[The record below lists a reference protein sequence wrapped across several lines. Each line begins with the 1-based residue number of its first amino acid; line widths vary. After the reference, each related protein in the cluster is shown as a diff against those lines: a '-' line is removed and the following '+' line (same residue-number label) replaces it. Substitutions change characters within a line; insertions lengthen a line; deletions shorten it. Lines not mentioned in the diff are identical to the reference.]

1 LTVST
6 NELIAENFAPNQLFS
21 WPRSSVRVVDWN
33 IDRGLDLSGIIDFL
47 GDSKADV
54 FLLQEV
60 DINAHRTHRLNIAQE
75 IARKLRLNYVFGREF
90 VELSQGSKTS
100 PAYHGQ
106 ATLSRWRMSNSRIIH
121 FQRQSDFWKPRW
133 FKPNLQTFQERLG
146 GRIALVSEID
156 IQGLPIVNYNL
167 HLESRSDD
175 DLRLAQ
181 LNEVL
186 HHAATYDPARLV
198 ILAGD
203 LNLNASKPRISEALA
218 HAGFRNVVPT
228 TQVATTPRHHLLEAG
243 RHIDWAFVRGSS
255 QPNAGK
261 VLKSVKA
268 SDHYPISFELRLSAA
283 EQKVTSSG
291 FMSFL

>member
-1 LTVST
+1 MSM
-6 NELIAENFAPNQLFS
+6 NEIIAENFAPDRWLS
-21 WPRSSVRVVDWN
+21 WPRSSVRVIDWN
-33 IDRGLDLSGIIDFL
+33 IDRGLKLPEIVDFL

-60 DINAHRTHRLNIAQE
+60 DINAFRTNKLNIAQE

-90 VELSQGSKTS
+90 VELTQGSKTN

-106 ATLSRWRMSNSRIIH
+106 ATLSRWKISNSNIIR

-133 FKPNLQTFQERLG
+133 FKPKLQAFQERLG
-146 GRIALVSEID
+146 GRIALISQIV
-156 IQGLPIVNYNL
+156 IQGLPIVTYNL

-181 LNEVL
+181 LNEVVQ
-186 HHAATYDPARLV
+186 HTTTYDPARLL

-203 LNLNASKPRISEALA
+203 LNLNASSPRASQMLA
-218 HAGFRNVVPT
+218 RARFRDAVPT
-228 TQVATTPRHHLLEAG
+228 ARVATTPHRHLLERG
-243 RHIDWAFVRGSS
+243 RHIDWAFVRGTS
-255 QPNAGK
+255 QPSAGT

-268 SDHYPISFELRLSAA
+268 SDHYPISFELPLSAA
-283 EQKVTSSG
+283 DQKITLSG
-291 FMSFL
+291 FGSLR

>member
-6 NELIAENFAPNQLFS
+6 NELIAENFAPNQWLS
-21 WPRSSVRVVDWN
+21 WPRSSIRVVDWN
-33 IDRGLDLSGIIDFL
+33 IDRGLKLAEIMDFL
-47 GDSKADV
+47 GDSNADV

-60 DINAHRTHRLNIAQE
+60 DINAHRTKRINVAQE

-90 VELSQGSKTS
+90 VELTQGSKAS

-106 ATLSRWRMSNSRIIH
+106 ATLSRWKISNSGIIR

-133 FKPNLQTFQERLG
+133 FKPKLQAFQERLG
-146 GRIALVSEID
+146 GRIALVTEIE
-156 IQGLPIVNYNL
+156 IQGLSIVTYNL
-167 HLESRSDD
+167 YLESRSDE

-186 HHAATYDPARLV
+186 QHTVTYDPSRLLIV
-198 ILAGD
+198 AGD
-203 LNLNASKPRISEALA
+203 LNLNVAKNQASAGLNR
-218 HAGFRNVVPT
+218 AGFREAVPT
-228 TQVATTPRHHLLEAG
+228 AYVATTPHRHLLEPG

-261 VLKSVKA
+261 VLKSVNG

-291 FMSFL
+291 FMSPL

>member
-1 LTVST
+1 MAIS
-6 NELIAENFAPNQLFS
+6 EIIAENFAPSQWLS
-21 WPRSSVRVVDWN
+21 WPRSSIRVVDWN
-33 IDRGLDLSGIIDFL
+33 IDRGLKLSEIINFL

-60 DINAHRTHRLNIAQE
+60 DINAYRTHQLNIAQE

-90 VELSQGSKTS
+90 VELTQGSKTS

-106 ATLSRWRMSNSRIIH
+106 ATLSRWKMSNSCVIH

-133 FKPNLQTFQERLG
+133 FKPRLPAFQERLG
-146 GRIALVSEID
+146 GRIALASEINM
-156 IQGLPIVNYNL
+156 QGLPILTYNL

-186 HHAATYDPARLV
+186 QHAAAYDPARLLIV
-198 ILAGD
+198 AGD
-203 LNLNASKPRISEALA
+203 LNLNASSPRPSELLA
-218 HAGFRNVVPT
+218 RAGFRDAVPT
-228 TQVATTPRHHLLEAG
+228 ARVATTPPRHLLEPG
-243 RHIDWAFVRGSS
+243 RHIDWAFVRGAS
-255 QPNAGK
+255 QPGAGK
-261 VLKSVKA
+261 VLKSVSA

-291 FMSFL
+291 FMPLL

>member
-1 LTVST
+1 MAIS
-6 NELIAENFAPNQLFS
+6 EIIAENFAPSQWLS
-21 WPRSSVRVVDWN
+21 WPRSSIRVVDWN
-33 IDRGLDLSGIIDFL
+33 IDRGLKLSEIIDFL

-60 DINAHRTHRLNIAQE
+60 DINAYRTHQLNIAQE

-90 VELSQGSKTS
+90 VELTQGSKSS

-106 ATLSRWRMSNSRIIH
+106 ATLSRWKMSNSCIIH

-133 FKPNLQTFQERLG
+133 FKPRLPAFQERLG
-146 GRIALVSEID
+146 GRIALASQINM
-156 IQGLPIVNYNL
+156 QGLPILTYNL

-186 HHAATYDPARLV
+186 QHAAAYDPARLLIV
-198 ILAGD
+198 AGD
-203 LNLNASKPRISEALA
+203 LNLNASNPRPSELLTR
-218 HAGFRNVVPT
+218 AGFRDAVPT
-228 TQVATTPRHHLLEAG
+228 ARVATTPHRHLLEPG
-243 RHIDWAFVRGSS
+243 RHIDWAFVRGSA

-261 VLKSVKA
+261 VLKSVSA

-291 FMSFL
+291 FMRLL